1 MAYSFLLPPQA
12 QDAGVE
18 YAHFC
23 TPDAAIWICDPPGV
37 YRPRHPE
44 TTVFY
49 QVFEQHFDSYVAA
62 YEERFEPRSGPPRRV
77 VSDSVEQFLACG
89 RLQGGF
95 ARLRCPSCK
104 SEHLVAF
111 SCRTR
116 NFCNSCQAKR
126 AALFADKLA
135 NDILPPVAY
144 RHWTFTIPKA
154 IRGLFERERR
164 LLSLLSRTAYE
175 AVRRSFQA
183 LFDRKDVRPG
193 CVLSI
198 QTFGSYGANFHPH
211 CHAIISDGVWT
222 RRGEFLELPSLDTA
236 SVCELFRRLLLQRLH
251 QEERLSEGFMENLL
265 SWVHP
270 GFSVFAGEPLSPQ
283 DPEQLER
290 LARYITRPPLPADS
304 IRRHDGLIELTTPPD
319 PRTGSTLRLFDPL
332 DWIHAVTAHIP
343 DRGRHCVRYYGAFA
357 NRARSPK
364 VSCDP
369 QIKPA
374 SGGAASPD
382 TTSESESVR
391 ASRASW
397 ARLIKKIFEVDPLL
411 CSCGAEMKVI
421 SYITDPR
428 VVDRILRHLESPE
441 CDTRDPFEPRAPPQ
455 AGGNCLQ

>member
-1 MAYSFLLPPQA
+1 MAYRSLLLTLA
-12 QDAGVE
+12 QEVAAD
-18 YAHFC
+18 YAHCC
-23 TPDAAIWICDPPGV
+23 TPDAGVWVCDPPAV

-44 TTVFY
+44 AQVFY

-62 YEERFEPRSGPPRRV
+62 YEERFEPRSGPLRRV
-77 VSDSVEQFLACG
+77 VRDSVEQFLACG

-104 SEHLVAF
+104 SEHLIAF

-116 NFCNSCQAKR
+116 NFCSSCQAKR
-126 AALFADKLA
+126 AALFAEKLA
-135 NDILPPVAY
+135 AEILPPAPY

-164 LLSLLSRTAYE
+164 LLGLLSRTAYE
-175 AVRRSFQA
+175 AVRRSFEA

-198 QTFGSYGANFHPH
+198 QTFGSMGPTSIPIATPSFPM
-211 CHAIISDGVWT
+211 ASG
-222 RRGEFLELPSLDTA
+222 LPKGSFSNSLADTA
-236 SVCELFRRLLLQRLH
+236 AVCELFRRLLLRRLH
-251 QEERLSEGFMENLL
+251 QEERLSERFMENLL

-270 GFSVFAGEPLSPQ
+270 GFSVFAGESLSPQ

-290 LARYITRPPLPADS
+290 LARYITRPPLAADS
-304 IRRHDGLIELTTPPD
+304 VRRRRRPPGDHYTSRPPD
-319 PRTGSTLRLFDPL
+319 RLDHRLFDPL

-364 VSCDP
+364 
-369 QIKPA
+369 A
-374 SGGAASPD
+374 SSEQQTALAASPGASAD
-382 TTSESESVR
+382 TASEFVQR
-391 ASRASW
+391 RRASW

-411 CSCGAEMKVI
+411 CVCGAE
-421 SYITDPR
+421 
-428 VVDRILRHLESPE
+428 
-441 CDTRDPFEPRAPPQ
+441 
-455 AGGNCLQ
+455 